1 METAALE
8 PNYHKN
14 PVRTRLVAM
23 WRTMEISIEKKNYI
37 NKQELIFAKHQSLW
51 EI

>member
-1 METAALE
+1 METVTLE

-23 WRTMEISIEKKNYI
+23 WRTMEISEEKKCI
-37 NKQELIFAKHQSLW
+37 
-51 EI
+51 

>member
-14 PVRTRLVAM
+14 PVRTRLGGM
-23 WRTMEISIEKKNYI
+23 WRTMEISTEKNYI
-37 NKQELIFAKHQSLW
+37 NKQELIFAKHQSL
-51 EI
+51 